1 MPESETTPAQ
11 SEGSEQGEKTA
22 TVDVTQLTA
31 EIDKWKS
38 LARKHEA
45 RAKENAEARKELDA
59 VRAESM
65 TEQEKAVAEAVAAAR
80 AEVLAEVGAHLVDAE
95 VKAAATGRG
104 IDVEA
109 LLDGLDRKRFLGE
122 DGKPDVEA
130 ITQWIERLSP
140 KQEKNEPRFPD
151 LGQGQRGRSSMPL
164 NGDPLL
170 RDLKT
175 KLNIP

>member
-11 SEGSEQGEKTA
+11 SEGAEQGEKTA

-59 VRAESM
+59 VRAE
-65 TEQEKAVAEAVAAAR
+65 QEKAVAEAVAAAR

-95 VKAAATGRG
+95 VKAAAAGRG

-109 LLDGLDRKRFLGE
+109 LISCLDRKRFLGE

-140 KQEKNEPRFPD
+140 TQPKSEPRFPD

>member
-11 SEGSEQGEKTA
+11 SEGAEQGEKTA

-38 LARKHEA
+38 LARKHET

-59 VRAESM
+59 VRA
-65 TEQEKAVAEAVAAAR
+65 EQEKAVAEAVAAAR

-95 VKAAATGRG
+95 VKAAAAGRG

-140 KQEKNEPRFPD
+140 TQPKSEPRFPD